1 MSSMGNLE
9 KLGILVIVIL
19 VVVVGV
25 VAITPTDNAPDVL
38 GADVAR
44 PVGEAAPLDPVA
56 GDVTNGAFPAD
67 GTGAAPGTAG
77 GAPADWPVVP
87 GTTPGT
93 AGAKKD
99 TMSADLGA
107 SGAAPGG
114 APGTAPGVDPLA
126 PVTTAPATYK
136 EVKVGKNET
145 LAIIAKRELGS
156 ATRWPEIVALN
167 PGLDPKRMKTG
178 MTIKV
183 PLKDGVAAA
192 PVAPSAPTGMAGKT
206 PGTTPTP
213 VADNTLPPAPKADT
227 PAPAAEKTYTVQ
239 SGDTLSD
246 IARRQLGS
254 ASKVGELKAANAD
267 VLKGSDAIRSGMKLR
282 IPGAS
287 STTTAS
293 APRTTTT
300 TPAVEVSA
308 AGGST
313 YTVQSG
319 DTLSSIASRFLGS
332 SSRYKEII
340 AANEA
345 VLHGSDKL
353 KIGMKLSI
361 PSNVSAK

>member
-1 MSSMGNLE
+1 MSNMGNLE

-25 VAITPTDNAPDVL
+25 VAITPTENAPDVL

-44 PVGEAAPLDPVA
+44 PAGEVTPLDPVA

-67 GTGAAPGTAG
+67 GTGAAPGTPVGWPDVAG
-77 GAPADWPVVP
+77 GTK
-87 GTTPGT
+87 GTT
-93 AGAKKD
+93 
-99 TMSADLGA
+99 SADLGTGA
-107 SGAAPGG
+107 GAGTRTGAAPSGV
-114 APGTAPGVDPLA
+114 PGTETA
-126 PVTTAPATYK
+126 PVVTAPATYK

-156 ATRWPEIVALN
+156 SSRWPEIVALN

-178 MTIKV
+178 MMIKV
-183 PLKDGVAAA
+183 PLKDGATASA
-192 PVAPSAPTGMAGKT
+192 PVAPPT
-206 PGTTPTP
+206 TP
-213 VADNTLPPAPKADT
+213 VAQVPGGNTSAPVADIALPPAPKADT
-227 PAPAAEKTYTVQ
+227 PAPVSEKFYTVQ

-267 VLKGSDAIRSGMKLR
+267 VLKGSDVIRSGMKLR
-282 IPGAS
+282 IPGTTT
-287 STTTAS
+287 TTTAS

-300 TPAVEVSA
+300 APAVEVSA

-340 AANEA
+340 AANEP

-353 KIGMKLSI
+353 KVGMKLAI

>member
-44 PVGEAAPLDPVA
+44 PAGEVAPLDPVA

-67 GTGAAPGTAG
+67 GTGAAPGTSGTSGVA

-87 GTTPGT
+87 GTP
-93 AGAKKD
+93 GAKKD

-107 SGAAPGG
+107 SGTAAG
-114 APGTAPGVDPLA
+114 APSGTPSGVDPLA

-145 LAIIAKRELGS
+145 LAIIAKRELGQS
-156 ATRWPEIVALN
+156 TRWPEIVALN

-178 MTIKV
+178 ITIKV
-183 PLKDGVAAA
+183 PLKDGAVASA
-192 PVAPSAPTGMAGKT
+192 PVAPVTPAGT
-206 PGTTPTP
+206 PGTTTTP
-213 VADNTLPPAPKADT
+213 VVDSTLPPAPKVDT
-227 PAPAAEKTYTVQ
+227 PAPVAEKTYTVQ

-282 IPGAS
+282 IPGTSS

-293 APRTTTT
+293 APRTTTS
-300 TPAVEVSA
+300 PAVEVSA
-308 AGGST
+308 TGGST
-313 YTVQSG
+313 YTVQAG

-340 AANEA
+340 AANEP

>member
-44 PVGEAAPLDPVA
+44 PAGEVAPLDPVA

-67 GTGAAPGTAG
+67 GTGAAPG

-87 GTTPGT
+87 GTAGT
-93 AGAKKD
+93 KKD
-99 TMSADLGA
+99 TTSADLGA

-114 APGTAPGVDPLA
+114 VVDPVA
-126 PVTTAPATYK
+126 PPSVIPAPTTYK

-156 ATRWPEIVALN
+156 STRWPEIVALN

-178 MTIKV
+178 VTIKV
-183 PLKDGVAAA
+183 PLKDGVAASA
-192 PVAPSAPTGMAGKT
+192 PVTPPTGQ
-206 PGTTPTP
+206 TP
-213 VADNTLPPAPKADT
+213 VAQVPGGSPAPVVDNSLPPSPKADT
-227 PAPAAEKTYTVQ
+227 PAPVAEKTYTVQ

-267 VLKGSDAIRSGMKLR
+267 VLKGSDVIRSGMKLR
-282 IPGAS
+282 IPGTS

-300 TPAVEVSA
+300 APAVEVSA

-340 AANEA
+340 AANEP

-353 KIGMKLSI
+353 KVGMKLSI